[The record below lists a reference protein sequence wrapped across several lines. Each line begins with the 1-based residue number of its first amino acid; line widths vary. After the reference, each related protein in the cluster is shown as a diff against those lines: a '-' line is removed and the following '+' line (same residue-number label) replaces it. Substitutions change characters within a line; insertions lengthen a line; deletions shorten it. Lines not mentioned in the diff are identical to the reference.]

1 MKFLFHVFFCF
12 VLLESSGGY
21 AETPNAFIFSLDSSA
36 GLAPFVSKV
45 KEDKTKNAIERD
57 LFYGPKFGDDLVIY
71 LDPVYVLDSKA
82 VLGGFY
88 SVPASVKDMV
98 TVLKGP
104 GVNFSPD
111 EVEVFYLDPS
121 MQDNTN

>member
-1 MKFLFHVFFCF
+1 MFDYLFCF

-21 AETPNAFIFSLDSSA
+21 GKTPNAFIFSLNNSE

-71 LDPVYVLDSKA
+71 LDPAYVQDSKA
-82 VLGGFY
+82 VLGMFY

-121 MQDNTN
+121 MQDNKN

>member
-1 MKFLFHVFFCF
+1 MFCF

-21 AETPNAFIFSLDSSA
+21 GKTPNAFIFSLNNSE

-71 LDPVYVLDSKA
+71 LDPMYVQDSKA